1 MSNRFHSKYHRKNH
15 HTYGNPTNPDASH
28 DPIASPDQPF
38 LGDFSLQGALCAV
51 APASA
56 YAGYFYSS
64 KTGIRTIGGEI
75 GLAAFSF
82 NTPLSTAFGKNIM
95 HGTVGINTNSIT
107 PTYVLDVLGN
117 TNLNGNLNVT
127 GDVDIDGG
135 DLTASTQTFYLLN
148 TSPTTTIHFGGNATN
163 IEIGSNAD
171 TSTVNINGTEEST
184 SCTTG
189 ALVVDGGVGIAK
201 NLNICGR
208 LDLNNTTESDSCTT
222 GALVVDGGVGIA
234 KNLNVC
240 GSVTIAK
247 DLTVL
252 GSYTYLDTKVQVTSA
267 MTIENTGTGPAL
279 KVTQSGTEPI
289 AHFIDANGGDIVF
302 NDDGFVGIGTMIPSQ
317 KLHVSDDT
325 TTGDVRIALG
335 KDINRL
341 EFIRNGE
348 NDNWIR
354 SFGGSFIID
363 QRNCNPIIFRT
374 EATEKMRITCD
385 GKVGIG
391 GETSPEGL
399 LHVKNGSAGTVTAQ
413 DNSVGVFE
421 NNANCYISLLSP
433 SQNYAGVVMGG
444 PDDSYASYLSWNHDN
459 LDLKLATSH
468 ANADIQ
474 FLVSNEQFAMRIA
487 PSGNVGIGITTPSE
501 KLTVNGRVSATGFR
515 SNQGSPSNVDSS
527 TNGYAFGSDGDTGLF
542 SPIIG
547 AGGAA
552 NGVVSLF
559 SNNVEK
565 LRADGNAV
573 TVFGTLS
580 TTGSFVVNGTIKNDP
595 NAPITK
601 TATYQITQD
610 DHDKTILADH
620 ATTTIDIQLPTGLK
634 AGTQVSVIRVGAANV
649 QFVKA
654 ITTQPDLLST
664 PNNDFKKLAFTNS
677 AASAYWTGTSWYLVG
692 DLLS

>member
-15 HTYGNPTNPDASH
+15 HTYGNATNPDASH

-64 KTGIRTIGGEI
+64 KTGVRTIGGEI

-95 HGTVGINTNSIT
+95 HGTVGINKNSISSG
-107 PTYVLDVLGN
+107 YVLDVLGN
-117 TNLNGNLNVT
+117 TNLDGNLNVT

-135 DLTASTQTFYLLN
+135 DLTASTATFNLLN
-148 TSPTTTIHFGGNATN
+148 TSPTTTINFGGNASTIN
-163 IEIGSNAD
+163 IGND
-171 TSTVNINGTEEST
+171 TTSTVNVNGDNESD
-184 SCTTG
+184 SCATG

-201 NLNICGR
+201 KLNVCGAVKF
-208 LDLNNTTESDSCTT
+208 NNDDQSTSCTT
-222 GALVVDGGVGIA
+222 GALVVAGGVGIA

-240 GSVTIAK
+240 GDAK
-247 DLTVL
+247 ISGDLTVL
-252 GSYTYLDTKVQVTSA
+252 GAYTYLDTKVQVTSA

-302 NDDGFVGIGTMIPSQ
+302 NDDGFVGIGTMSPSQ

-335 KDINRL
+335 KGINTL

-348 NDNWIR
+348 SDNWIR
-354 SFGGSFIID
+354 SYGGPFIID
-363 QRNCNPIIFRT
+363 QQNCNPIIFRT
-374 EATEKMRITCD
+374 NATEKMRINCD

-413 DNSVGVFE
+413 ANSVGVFE
-421 NNANCYISLLSP
+421 NSGNCYISLLSP
-433 SQNYAGVVMGG
+433 NANYSGVVMGG
-444 PDDSYASYLSWNHDN
+444 PDNSYGSYLSWNHDN
-459 LDLKLATSH
+459 LDLKLATNH
-468 ANADIQ
+468 ANADIK
-474 FLVSNEQFAMRIA
+474 FLVSTEQQAMIIN
-487 PSGNVGIGITTPSE
+487 PSGNVGIGITTPTE
-501 KLTVNGRVSATGFR
+501 KLTVSGRVSATGYR
-515 SNQGSPSNVDSS
+515 ANQGSPSSADAS
-527 TNGYAFGSDGDTGLF
+527 TNGYSFLSDGDTGLF

-595 NAPITK
+595 NAPISID
-601 TATYQITQD
+601 ATYLVKQD
-610 DHDKTILADH
+610 DHDKTILANH
-620 ATTTIDIQLPTGLK
+620 ATVTIDIRLPIGLK
-634 AGTQVSVIRVGAANV
+634 AGTQISVIRVGVAAV

-654 ITTQPDLLST
+654 TLTDPAILST

>member
-15 HTYGNPTNPDASH
+15 HTYGNASNPEASH

-64 KTGIRTIGGEI
+64 KTGVRTIGGEI

-117 TNLNGNLNVT
+117 TNLNGNLNVV

-135 DLTASTQTFYLLN
+135 DLTASTTTFNLVN
-148 TSPTTTIHFGGNATN
+148 TTATTINFGGAATN
-163 IEIGSNAD
+163 IEIGSTD
-171 TSTVNINGTEEST
+171 ITSTVNINGTEEST

-189 ALVVDGGVGIAK
+189 ALIVDGGVGIAK
-201 NLNICGR
+201 NLNICGQ
-208 LDLNNTTESDSCTT
+208 LDLNNVTDSTSCTT

-240 GSVTIAK
+240 GDVKISG

-252 GSYTYLDTKVQVTSA
+252 GAYTYLDTKVQVTSA

-279 KVTQSGTEPI
+279 KVTQSGSEPI
-289 AHFIDANGGDIVF
+289 AHFIDVNGDDIVF
-302 NDDGFVGIGTMIPSQ
+302 NDNGFVGIGTMIPSQ

-341 EFIRNGE
+341 EFIRNGAA
-348 NDNWIR
+348 DNWIR

-363 QRNCNPIIFRT
+363 QQNCNPIIFRT
-374 EATEKMRITCD
+374 NATEKMHITCD
-385 GKVGIG
+385 GKVGI

-399 LHVKNGSAGTVTAQ
+399 LHVKNGSAGSVTAQ
-413 DNSVGVFE
+413 ANSVGVFE
-421 NNANCYISLLSP
+421 NSGNCYISLLSP
-433 SQNYAGVVMGG
+433 NSNYAGVVMGG
-444 PDDSYASYLSWNHDN
+444 PTNPYGSYLSWNHDN
-459 LDLKLATSH
+459 LDLKLATNH

-474 FLVSNEQFAMRIA
+474 FLVSTEQEAMRIA

-515 SNQGSPSNVDSS
+515 SNQGAPSNVNSS

-542 SPIIG
+542 SPIG
-547 AGGAA
+547 TGGAE
-552 NGVVSLF
+552 NGIVSLF

-580 TTGSFVVNGTIKNDP
+580 ATGSFVVNGTIKNDP
-595 NAPITK
+595 NAPIT
-601 TATYQITQD
+601 TTGNYLVSQD

-620 ATTTIDIQLPTGLK
+620 ATTTINIQLPSGLK
-634 AGTQVSVIRVGAANV
+634 AGTQVSVIRVGAATV
-649 QFVKA
+649 QFA
-654 ITTQPDLLST
+654 AAGSPLPTILST